1 MTLFV
6 DQYEGRRV
14 LVTGHTGFKGFWLTS
29 WLLDLK
35 AEVAGF
41 SLDVPTE
48 PSGFT
53 VLGLEK
59 RIRDIVGDVRNPD
72 ALQSAMRDFRPEIVF
87 HMAAQSLVRPSYSDP
102 VGTFATNSMGTL
114 NVLEAV
120 RSCDSVRAL
129 VLITSDKCYRNDE
142 WVWGYRENDRLGGND
157 PYSASKACAEL
168 IAHSYFTSFFK
179 DGTTRAA
186 TARAGNA
193 IGGGDWAL
201 DRILP
206 DCARARAAGRPVATG
221 SPWAPPPCPPVLVP
235 TPGYRR
241 LAGLSLRG
249 AAHTA

>member
-59 RIRDIVGDVRNPD
+59 RIRHIVGYVRNPD

-168 IAHSYFTSFFK
+168 IVHSYFTSIFK

-186 TARAGNA
+186 TPRVRNV
-193 IGGGDWAL
+193 IGGGDWAPN
-201 DRILP
+201 RTVP
-206 DCARARAAGRPVATG
+206 DCTRAWAEGRPVALR
-221 SPWAPPPCPPVLVP
+221 SPCAKRAWQHVHEP
-235 TPGYRR
+235 TSGY
-241 LAGLSLRG
+241 
-249 AAHTA
+249 TCM

>member
-59 RIRDIVGDVRNPD
+59 RIRHIVGDVRNPD

-129 VLITSDKCYRNDE
+129 VPITSDKCYRNDE
-142 WVWGYRENDRLGGND
+142 WVWG
-157 PYSASKACAEL
+157 
-168 IAHSYFTSFFK
+168 
-179 DGTTRAA
+179 
-186 TARAGNA
+186 
-193 IGGGDWAL
+193 
-201 DRILP
+201 
-206 DCARARAAGRPVATG
+206 
-221 SPWAPPPCPPVLVP
+221 
-235 TPGYRR
+235 
-241 LAGLSLRG
+241 
-249 AAHTA
+249 